1 MLTDATT
8 AEKLEGTS
16 RGVHADPLAFPP
28 PSLPRLPLFRHPC
41 FTHSLPYSS
50 FLLHLNCKLP
60 TVPPR
65 KMAASN
71 KTWMWPN
78 TLGPHD
84 LQCCIEDASHRVTHG
99 GCTHERQSVGHAIKR
114 WRVRSPARARLRRP
128 NYSGQVVHTH
138 VPRRWHSSLLG
149 YIYTYM
155 ELINWVPSPS
165 TFI

>member
-60 TVPPR
+60 TVPSEKWQPAT
-65 KMAASN
+65 K
-71 KTWMWPN
+71 
-78 TLGPHD
+78 LGCDRIHLVPTI
-84 LQCCIEDASHRVTHG
+84 CSVVEDASHRVTHG
-99 GCTHERQSVGHAIKR
+99 GCTHERLKPSFSANSPN
-114 WRVRSPARARLRRP
+114 RSLPFLLLQDMDSPRLFTVTSEHIR
-128 NYSGQVVHTH
+128 
-138 VPRRWHSSLLG
+138 
-149 YIYTYM
+149 
-155 ELINWVPSPS
+155 
-165 TFI
+165 F